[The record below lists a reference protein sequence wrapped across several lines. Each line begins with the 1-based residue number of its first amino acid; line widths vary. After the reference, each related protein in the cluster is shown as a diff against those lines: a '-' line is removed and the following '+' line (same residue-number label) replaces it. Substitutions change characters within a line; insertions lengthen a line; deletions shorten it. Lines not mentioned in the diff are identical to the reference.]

1 MISEKEKR
9 RLLLMDL
16 GMRLGY
22 GVMILDIPAKRDG
35 KIFILSTLDD
45 YQYDT
50 DEDSHYQSVY
60 NILPYLRP
68 MESMTKEEASEMF
81 RLMYTDRNLIS
92 VDIEKDGM
100 RFGYTKDGVFCH
112 VFLLFNEI
120 YSLKQLD
127 WYNKKMFDY
136 RGLIPMGIALE
147 AKEGMYNIKE
157 K

>member
-16 GMRLGY
+16 GMRLYY
-22 GVMILDIPAKRDG
+22 GVMVLDIPAKRDG

-68 MESMTKEEASEMF
+68 MESMTKDEASEMF
-81 RLMYTDRNLIS
+81 RLMFPDRDLISVEIEKDRVRFVQTDRNGAFYHMSI
-92 VDIEKDGM
+92 
-100 RFGYTKDGVFCH
+100 F
-112 VFLLFNEI
+112 FNKI
-120 YSLKQLD
+120 YSLEQLD

-147 AKEGMYNIKE
+147 AKEGMYK
-157 K
+157 